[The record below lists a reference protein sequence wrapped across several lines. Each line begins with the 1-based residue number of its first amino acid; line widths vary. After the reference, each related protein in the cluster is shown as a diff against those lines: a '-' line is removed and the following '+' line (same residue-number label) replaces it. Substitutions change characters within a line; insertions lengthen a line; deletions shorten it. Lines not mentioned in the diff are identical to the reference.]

1 MIVFMQKASEV
12 GRKMNGLFVHRNILR
27 QHVRIYVLRDT
38 NHRRNVSTVGGHV
51 IRSF

>member
-38 NHRRNVSTVGGHV
+38 NCRPNVSTVGGHV